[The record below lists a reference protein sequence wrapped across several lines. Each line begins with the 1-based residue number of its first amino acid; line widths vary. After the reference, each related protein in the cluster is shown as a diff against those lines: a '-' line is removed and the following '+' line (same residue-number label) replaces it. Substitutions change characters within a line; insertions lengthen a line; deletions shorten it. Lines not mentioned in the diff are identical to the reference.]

1 MGTSYPTSRLTV
13 VCRSALPRAL
23 AAQSEVSSDVFSSV
37 VVASQGSRA
46 VGPGRSSQLNLPWVC
61 RFRVPSK
68 LDVVRGVG
76 VVRPV
81 SLETPTR

>member
-46 VGPGRSSQLNLPWVC
+46 VGPGTHPINTGYTRGRPIVYGPSSC
-61 RFRVPSK
+61 IDY
-68 LDVVRGVG
+68 DV
-76 VVRPV
+76 
-81 SLETPTR
+81 S

>member
-1 MGTSYPTSRLTV
+1 MGTSYPTSRLKV
-13 VCRSALPRAL
+13 VCRAALPRAL

-37 VVASQGSRA
+37 VVASQGSHA
-46 VGPGRSSQLNLPWVC
+46 VGPGRSSQLNIPWVC
-61 RFRVPSK
+61 RFRVPDK

-76 VVRPV
+76 LVRPV

>member
-1 MGTSYPTSRLTV
+1 MGTSYPTSRLTE

-23 AAQSEVSSDVFSSV
+23 AAESEVSSDVFSSV
-37 VVASQGSRA
+37 VVVSQGSRA

-68 LDVVRGVG
+68 LDVVRGVE

>member
-1 MGTSYPTSRLTV
+1 MGTSYRTSRLTM
-13 VCRSALPRAL
+13 VCRYALPQAL

-46 VGPGRSSQLNLPWVC
+46 VGLGRSSQLNLPWVC

-68 LDVVRGVG
+68 LHVVRGVG
-76 VVRPV
+76 VVCLV